1 MKKLFIA
8 LLLIICGAL
17 ALLYRSDISAGEI
30 EKKYADSTS
39 RFMDIMG
46 MRAHYRYEGDP
57 TDSTPLVLIHG
68 TSSSLHTWDS
78 IVPSF
83 RTNRRILRMDMPGF
97 GLTGPTPD
105 RVYSMERY
113 HLFLDSLFDRLNIRQ
128 CIIGG
133 NSLGGLIAWTY
144 ALHDSNRIKGLV
156 LIDAAGYPKGKEEG
170 NIGFRL
176 AAMPGVGR
184 VLSKFTPR
192 ILIRK
197 SLEGSYGNPERINE
211 ALVDRY
217 FDILLREGNRE
228 AMIDMFGSRRP
239 AAHERI
245 STIRKPTLI
254 IWGDQDRL
262 IDVSNAY
269 RFQRDIPGSQLLVIP
284 GSGHV
289 PMEERPREVIGA
301 VNHFLQDLS
310 TPMHY

>member
-1 MKKLFIA
+1 
-8 LLLIICGAL
+8 
-17 ALLYRSDISAGEI
+17 
-30 EKKYADSTS
+30 
-39 RFMDIMG
+39 MDIMG

-269 RFQRDIPGSQLLVIP
+269 RFQQDIPGSQLLVIP

-301 VNHFLQDLS
+301 MNQFLE
-310 TPMHY
+310 HR